1 MATFTSVLAN
11 SRIGRATKKVQRW
24 EEDPPNGIEMAV
36 DMEGIEKATFK
47 DKLLGPSN
55 GDDDIDILEG
65 DIRMDVIVG
74 VPSISFSERIYFLME
89 KTMELTVVIKIWG
102 RRIRF
107 NALLNKVYT
116 LLKLKT
122 SIQLMDLENG

>member
-1 MATFTSVLAN
+1 MAPFTSVLAN

-24 EEDPPNGIEMAV
+24 EEDPPNGNEMAV

-65 DIRMDVIVG
+65 DIRMDEYPSTVMVWIRLHGAMHKKSTLMAIGSVIG
-74 VPSISFSERIYFLME
+74 
-89 KTMELTVVIKIWG
+89 TVVKIDY
-102 RRIRF
+102 
-107 NALLNKVYT
+107 NT
-116 LLKLKT
+116 
-122 SIQLMDLENG
+122 ENGTRGRFARMAISIDL